1 MSGCVPHRVLSPPD
15 ALAELQHGAL
25 ASGRRTDGPGRRPL
39 HVQAHAYALRA
50 SLSVLLDARQH
61 IKDYPTQAE
70 DAGTSTRTTQHFLQR
85 VLNST
90 TAELAPTQAA
100 AIVLGMPSAAHS
112 HTFVVAR

>member
-1 MSGCVPHRVLSPPD
+1 M
-15 ALAELQHGAL
+15 
-25 ASGRRTDGPGRRPL
+25 
-39 HVQAHAYALRA
+39 QAHAYALRA